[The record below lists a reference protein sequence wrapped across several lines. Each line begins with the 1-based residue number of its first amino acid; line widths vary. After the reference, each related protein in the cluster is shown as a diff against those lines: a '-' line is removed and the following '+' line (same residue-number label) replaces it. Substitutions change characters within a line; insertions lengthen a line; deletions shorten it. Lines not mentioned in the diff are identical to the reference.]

1 MRSLLADWMLLSH
14 RTVRRRRPYVIC
26 RDCANCARPCS
37 LTVTEAHVF
46 CDGEMLYMQQRATRC
61 TEAEGKGGRLRV
73 RYARRRQTPGMT
85 EERSGRQLWRRL
97 TGKEAIAVAVQQY
110 VSVLQMGMR
119 FRPLTRPS
127 SETSSTP
134 THAFSSSVLFATLHA
149 SDA

>member
-97 TGKEAIAVAVQQY
+97 TGKEAIAVAVQQHRAR
-110 VSVLQMGMR
+110 QR
-119 FRPLTRPS
+119 TRSPPRSYSPPCMPATRELSLS
-127 SETSSTP
+127 SAGP
-134 THAFSSSVLFATLHA
+134 
-149 SDA
+149 